1 MREQRALTDSLHDL
15 FAQISDEPARHI
27 DAMIIPAVATGVGK
41 LTKAAFYNKLL
52 VDVLVE
58 ELKKEY
64 ALPATLYLQVRRWE
78 NPNRWPETQTA
89 MASAVAKA
97 VSTWA
102 QSEHK
107 SAESEWLSLTGV
119 AAGSCVILL
128 LMASGLS
135 VAFLSDLMPLVQRPS
150 LLLFLSWISTAV
162 GLVSMFKAI
171 VSFFPADFNPYL
183 QIGAGFVTML
193 LCGPLTRAN
202 RQFDDILKAAP
213 DVQG

>member
-1 MREQRALTDSLHDL
+1 VGRLSPIVEALPNSEERPCWARYGLTTPEADYQTCVSNALTDSLHDL

-58 ELKKEY
+58 ELKKDY

-89 MASAVAKA
+89 IASAVAKA

-150 LLLFLSWISTAV
+150 PLL
-162 GLVSMFKAI
+162 
-171 VSFFPADFNPYL
+171 Y
-183 QIGAGFVTML
+183 
-193 LCGPLTRAN
+193 
-202 RQFDDILKAAP
+202 
-213 DVQG
+213 